1 MGTGTESGLRG
12 SQWTLDH
19 GGRPVAGV
27 ERRDAARNRE
37 AILVAAGK
45 LFAENGVTC
54 VTMEEISRSAGVG
67 KGTLYRR
74 FPNKGLL
81 CQALLDAPTRGFQ
94 QETLEVLGGSR
105 RRAAGEAGPVPRPA
119 GRLYRGEPRPPLRG
133 LRAAFGGR
141 ASRLPLA
148 SGLRLAAVDR
158 ARALEIRRPER
169 RAFPGPRRGVLG
181 RSAHRPAGYRPLL
194 PPAPDAGYPG
204 GPHQRWPPVPALPG
218 PGSSVR
224 YKNKHK
230 LSTENEKRRTVWH
243 SVCW

>member
-1 MGTGTESGLRG
+1 MGTETESGLRG

-19 GGRPVAGV
+19 DGRPVAGV

-37 AILVAAGK
+37 AILAAAEDLFVAK
-45 LFAENGVTC
+45 GVTC

-81 CQALLDAPTRGFQ
+81 CQ
-94 QETLEVLGGSR
+94 GSARRTDPRISAGDFGSVRRHR

-119 GRLYRGEPRPPLRG
+119 GRLYRGEPRPPLRR
-133 LRAAFGGR
+133 LRATFGGR

-158 ARALEIRRPER
+158 ARGSCGPPSGTAS
-169 RAFPGPRRGVLG
+169 FPRTLGTRSTWPQHSSPR
-181 RSAHRPAGYRPLL
+181 
-194 PPAPDAGYPG
+194 
-204 GPHQRWPPVPALPG
+204 W
-218 PGSSVR
+218 
-224 YKNKHK
+224 
-230 LSTENEKRRTVWH
+230 T
-243 SVCW
+243 